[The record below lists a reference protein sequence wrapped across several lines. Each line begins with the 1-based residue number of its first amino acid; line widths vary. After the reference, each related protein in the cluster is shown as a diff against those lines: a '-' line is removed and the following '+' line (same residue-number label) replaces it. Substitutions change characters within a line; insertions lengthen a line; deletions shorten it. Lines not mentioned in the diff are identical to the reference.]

1 MQDLKIN
8 IHGVNVLEPI
18 FPREVEIPYKHYH
31 LEITATNDQ
40 EIKLR
45 KKLLS
50 EGLAIDIKPFD
61 LSEYQEAN
69 QTNDVQNYL
78 QGQHESAGKI
88 NRDIMYCV

>member
-8 IHGVNVLEPI
+8 IHGVNALEPA

-40 EIKLR
+40 EINLKR
-45 KKLLS
+45 KLLS

-61 LSEYQEAN
+61 LSEYQEAD
-69 QTNDVQNYL
+69 QTNDTQNFL
-78 QGQHESAGKI
+78 QSYESAGKI
-88 NRDIMYCV
+88 NVMHCV